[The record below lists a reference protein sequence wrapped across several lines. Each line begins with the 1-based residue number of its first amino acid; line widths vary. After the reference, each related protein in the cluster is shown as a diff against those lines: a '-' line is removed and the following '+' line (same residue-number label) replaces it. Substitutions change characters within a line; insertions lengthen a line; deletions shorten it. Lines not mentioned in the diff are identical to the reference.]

1 MSNPFQY
8 LETINNTKENL
19 MRGSENDELAER
31 GYNPYLVNRGLSYFQ
46 DTISLANEM
55 NRFHFIDKKM
65 QYEFL
70 LNIVRKR
77 KRFSKWHK
85 KEQDQNVDIISEYYN
100 CSQRKASD
108 ILKVLTEEQ
117 VSAIREIHLKGKDV

>member
-19 MRGSENDELAER
+19 MRGSENDELAEK

-46 DTISLANEM
+46 DTVSLANEM

-77 KRFSKWHK
+77 RRFSKWHK
-85 KEQDQNVDIISEYYN
+85 KEQDQNLDIISEYYN

-108 ILKVLTEEQ
+108 ILKVLTDEQ

>member
-1 MSNPFQY
+1 
-8 LETINNTKENL
+8 
-19 MRGSENDELAER
+19 MRGSENDELAEK

-55 NRFHFIDKKM
+55 NRFHFLDKKL

-85 KEQDQNVDIISEYYN
+85 KEQDQNVEIISEYYN

>member
-1 MSNPFQY
+1 
-8 LETINNTKENL
+8 
-19 MRGSENDELAER
+19 MRGSENDELAEK

-55 NRFHFIDKKM
+55 NQNHFLDKKL

-85 KEQDQNVDIISEYYN
+85 KQEDENVDIICEYYN
-100 CSQRKASD
+100 CSQRKAVE
-108 ILKVLTEEQ
+108 ILKVLTEDQ
-117 VSAIREIHLKGKDV
+117 VSAIREVYLKGKDI

>member
-19 MRGSENDELAER
+19 MRGSENDELAEK

-55 NRFHFIDKKM
+55 NRFHFIDKKL

>member
-1 MSNPFQY
+1 MSNPFLY
-8 LETINNTKENL
+8 LETINSTKENL
-19 MRGSENDELAER
+19 MRGSENDELAEK

-55 NRFHFIDKKM
+55 NQNHFLDKKL

-85 KEQDQNVDIISEYYN
+85 KQEDENVDIICEYYN
-100 CSQRKASD
+100 CSQRKAVE
-108 ILKVLTEEQ
+108 ILKVLTEDQ
-117 VSAIREIHLKGKDV
+117 ISAIREVYLKGKDV